1 MAVAMDVDAVL
12 ADQQSRNKALEV
24 QKEVEL
30 QLDLGNLLASDLND
44 LDTAALRYNKLLPF
58 HVCDPSPF
66 TMQRE

>member
-30 QLDLGNLLASDLND
+30 QFDLGNLLASDLND

-58 HVCDPSPF
+58 HVSSSF
-66 TMQRE
+66 TIQRK